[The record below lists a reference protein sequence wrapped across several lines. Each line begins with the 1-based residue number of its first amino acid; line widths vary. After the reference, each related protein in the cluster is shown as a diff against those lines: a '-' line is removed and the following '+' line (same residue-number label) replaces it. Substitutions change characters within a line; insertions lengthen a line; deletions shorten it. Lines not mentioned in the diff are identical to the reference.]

1 MLQISYLHSER
12 VLNSRLIGM
21 NTIKVIFITYKRA
34 TVLLDALVM
43 AESMESDGL
52 ALCLQPTQA
61 HPPSTIKEL
70 ARNACRAFP
79 PLCADP
85 GWKSYTYCGKIKDN
99 NIPFLLP

>member
-61 HPPSTIKEL
+61 QGDTGVRPTHESQIGNEP
-70 ARNACRAFP
+70 NAY
-79 PLCADP
+79 LEV
-85 GWKSYTYCGKIKDN
+85 
-99 NIPFLLP
+99 